1 MALVQ
6 VNFLLDVKSLYQTA
20 NSQLQAAKKLG
31 LCLCDH
37 YMIYVREQEH
47 MQRLQT
53 QTSSME
59 SAVDLVGYVE
69 FQRNYK

>member
-1 MALVQ
+1 MALVN
-6 VNFLLDVKSLYQTA
+6 VNFLLDVKNLYQTA
-20 NSQLQAAKKLG
+20 NSQLQAARKLD
-31 LCLCDH
+31 LSLCDQ
-37 YMIYVREQEH
+37 YMVYVREQEH